1 MKKPSVTRLMLF
13 LFSVALSSSPANSLV
28 QATPAGTIPVSM
40 VVSVEAKHGGEVP
53 AINRED
59 VRALHGNT
67 RLRVTDWVALQGDQ
81 AELELFVLLDEASD
95 PNIGMQF
102 DDLRQF
108 MSGQPATTAIAV
120 GYMRYGTVDIVQK
133 LTKDQAQAGKSLRLP
148 LGSGVSASP
157 YLSMSDLMKH
167 WPESAARREIFLI
180 RVELTGCTVARMIRI
195 WRRQSSKRN
204 EPGSRSMR
212 STPRRWDISVTVFGG
227 SAGAKTISHN
237 SRMKPGVN
245 LISRVFRRQLLSSLS
260 WTSSRIASSIN
271 TKSHSSLFLRIKRA
285 ISVSDSR
292 RKFRMRN
299 SSPPIGSM
307 FQRQNSLRTVVTTV
321 RCEVEPLRPAR

>member
-180 RVELTGCTVARMIRI
+180 SSGIDRLYGGPNDPYLAEAIEQAQRAGIQIYAIYTSAVGHFGHSFWRFSWGQNNLSQLADETGGESYFQGFQTPIAFKPFLDEFADRLKHQYKVTFLAIPENKASYQRVRFETEVPNAELVASDRVYV
-195 WRRQSSKRN
+195 
-204 EPGSRSMR
+204 P
-212 STPRRWDISVTVFGG
+212 T
-227 SAGAKTISHN
+227 AK
-237 SRMKPGVN
+237 
-245 LISRVFRRQLLSSLS
+245 
-260 WTSSRIASSIN
+260 
-271 TKSHSSLFLRIKRA
+271 
-285 ISVSDSR
+285 
-292 RKFRMRN
+292 
-299 SSPPIGSM
+299 
-307 FQRQNSLRTVVTTV
+307 
-321 RCEVEPLRPAR
+321 